1 MAHKA
6 WPDLRRFHRVPE
18 RERSSL
24 SCLQARGGL
33 GACAN
38 ESAHAHFWVLPE
50 SVRANRHAPRTF
62 VRFSRALRDVH
73 VASKQACVHVYMPAC
88 ICARTLA
95 RISRLIFRTLA
106 YSRTEMRFYSEFA
119 AELAARGVRVPRL
132 AAGVDNLDHL
142 LGESAVADAPGA
154 APDAEHLRGGGGIL
168 LLECVDARLEQ
179 RSPVSFGQA
188 AAALRTVAG
197 MHAAAWEDTA
207 LLQRAAERL
216 QRHGGSF
223 SLSIRNPAELTK
235 LRPNWERF
243 VGVFAP
249 CAPGLFGQER
259 ILQLGERL
267 EAVSSWVAGQLAV
280 EPSDRFA
287 TLVHGDLKAMNL
299 FLPAENPATA
309 SGAGEA
315 PAGGGE
321 TGTATDTGV
330 AIDFASTGV
339 GYGMADVA
347 MFLSHSVAP
356 DTLADGGEEALL
368 RIYVAALAQGL
379 RARGRGGSDSQTGD
393 SHADAS
399 AAAGALQTRGCGGLS
414 YGPGAGGASGET
426 LMRQYRMGVVDY
438 GRFVVSRFWGDASP
452 DVFLTKVRSSG
463 S

>member
-1 MAHKA
+1 M
-6 WPDLRRFHRVPE
+6 
-18 RERSSL
+18 
-24 SCLQARGGL
+24 
-33 GACAN
+33 
-38 ESAHAHFWVLPE
+38 
-50 SVRANRHAPRTF
+50 
-62 VRFSRALRDVH
+62 
-73 VASKQACVHVYMPAC
+73 
-88 ICARTLA
+88 
-95 RISRLIFRTLA
+95 
-106 YSRTEMRFYSEFA
+106 
-119 AELAARGVRVPRL
+119 
-132 AAGVDNLDHL
+132 
-142 LGESAVADAPGA
+142 ADAPGA

-207 LLQRAAERL
+207 LLQRAAGRL

-259 ILQLGERL
+259 ILQLGARL

-299 FLPAENPATA
+299 FLPAERPATA

-315 PAGGGE
+315 PAGVGE

-379 RARGRGGSDSQTGD
+379 RTRGRGGSDSHDCHHGD
-393 SHADAS
+393 SNADAS
-399 AAAGALQTRGCGGLS
+399 AAAGALQTGGCGGLS